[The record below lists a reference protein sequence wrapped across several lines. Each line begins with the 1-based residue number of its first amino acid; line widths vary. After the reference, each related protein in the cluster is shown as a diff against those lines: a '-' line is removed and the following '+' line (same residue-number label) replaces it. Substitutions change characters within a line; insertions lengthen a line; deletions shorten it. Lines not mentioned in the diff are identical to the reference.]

1 MSTGAG
7 PAPHSDDRDDG
18 GRDYGGPDNSDRDYD
33 GRDDRGPDDGGPDD
47 SGRAEPE
54 NSYRDNQQRLDQGMA
69 VMGGIAGDVTVINTP
84 LDETVTDRIIKPR
97 LREGPYPEGEVRDRL
112 SGFVEP
118 ASYVRSRKVLDSR
131 ILVLRAGSGTG
142 AGTTAF
148 ALLEE
153 RHGAGGITGLDSPD
167 DLARWRPR
175 ERCGYLLQGLS
186 PAAAAALGEVV
197 LNGLA
202 GLLERLRAHLVIT
215 VRVDTPLPADTEP
228 WQVVHHPP
236 LPAEVAAKWLR
247 SMAEAGKLTPEQE
260 AEALEHLT
268 SADFTG
274 YLHAH
279 PLPRDAVAAAEK
291 LGELVVSGRPTA
303 TALDELQTGSPD
315 SARRALAESSHRAD
329 SLSLMAAISLLA
341 GQDRTVI
348 EEFSAILR
356 PRIDERGGPAP
367 AGEGARPPRNVL
379 GLSFEDRLEAVG
391 ARLLPPLLGA
401 AQRYPVQP
409 VVFSGRHRS
418 EVLLRF
424 LWLEYEGMAGLLW
437 KALDDTPHR
446 SGIELAAGQAIGK
459 VLAHATGPN
468 TLRQLAPFAASDRRW
483 RRRLVAYALG
493 EMVERPDLTAAVRR
507 QLRQWSRS
515 ELVHLH
521 CTVAETCAGVYGLAR
536 PATALALLDAVLD
549 KPGKELEDGLRTAV
563 SFALSALLSETAN
576 RLPVLERLR
585 EWQGAEPGTR
595 RHRLAVHAVTSMSL
609 TAFPPPGAPAEERIR
624 LSDLLVC
631 HPEQAF
637 GLVVAALNDPATHE
651 ATAMGLS
658 LIENDPELR
667 QRTFFPHL
675 LGALSGVA
683 RSHRGVLR
691 FVLRRHRTRTS
702 PSAEGLAS

>member
-1 MSTGAG
+1 MSTGADA
-7 PAPHSDDRDDG
+7 APGSG
-18 GRDYGGPDNSDRDYD
+18 
-33 GRDDRGPDDGGPDD
+33 GPDDGLRP
-47 SGRAEPE
+47 EPE

-69 VMGGIAGDVTVINTP
+69 VMGGIAGDVTVINAP
-84 LDETVTDRIIKPR
+84 LDEDVTDRIIRPR
-97 LREGPYPEGEVRDRL
+97 LREGPYPEGEVRSRL
-112 SGFVEP
+112 RWFVEP
-118 ASYVRSRKVLDSR
+118 HSSVQGRKVLDSR
-131 ILVLRAGSGTG
+131 VLVLRAGSGAG
-142 AGTTAF
+142 AGTAAF

-153 RHGAGGITGLDSPD
+153 RHGAGGITGLDSME

-175 ERCGYLLQGLS
+175 ERRGYLLQGLS
-186 PAAAAALGEVV
+186 PVAAAALGEVV

-202 GLLERLRAHLVIT
+202 DLLERLRAHLVIT
-215 VRVDTPLPADTEP
+215 VRVDIPLPADTEP
-228 WQVVHHPP
+228 WQVVHRPP
-236 LPAEVAAKWLR
+236 PPAEVAAKRLL
-247 SMAEAGKLTPEQE
+247 SMAEAGELTIRQE
-260 AEALEHLT
+260 AEALGHLA

-291 LGELVVSGRPTA
+291 LGELVVSGRPAA
-303 TALDELQTGSPD
+303 TALDELQTGSPE

-341 GQDRTVI
+341 DQDRTVI
-348 EEFSAILR
+348 QEFSAILR
-356 PRIDERGGPAP
+356 PRIDERDGPAP
-367 AGEGARPPRNVL
+367 AGEGAGPPRNVL

-391 ARLLPPLLGA
+391 ARLLPPRFGA
-401 AQRYPVQP
+401 AQPYPVQP

-418 EVLLRF
+418 EALLRC

-437 KALDDTPHR
+437 EALYETPHR
-446 SGIELAAGQAIGK
+446 SGIELAAGRAIGK

-493 EMVERPDLTAAVRR
+493 ELVERPALTSAVRR

-515 ELVHLH
+515 DLVPLH
-521 CTVAETCAGVYGLAR
+521 CTVAETCAGAYGLAR

-549 KPGKELEDGLRTAV
+549 RPGKELEGRLRTAV
-563 SFALSALLSETAN
+563 SFALSTLLSEDTN
-576 RLPVLERLR
+576 HLPVLELLR
-585 EWQGAEPGTR
+585 EWQGAEPGTP
-595 RHRLAVHAVTSMSL
+595 RHHMAVHAVTSMSL
-609 TAFPPPGAPAEERIR
+609 TAFPLPGAPAEKRIR
-624 LSDLLVC
+624 LADLLVN

-658 LIENDPELR
+658 LIENDPALR
-667 QRTFFPHL
+667 QLTFFPHL

-683 RSHRGVLR
+683 RGHRGVLR
-691 FVLRRHRTRTS
+691 FVLRHHRARTS